1 MGIRKKIKC
10 YTSMQLLLLR
20 RWTWVHS
27 SLTVNKG
34 NVNESSVV
42 QHSLV
47 GTASW
52 ALWLFGLLD
61 LWSLGLDLT
70 GTS

>member
-1 MGIRKKIKC
+1 MLYL
-10 YTSMQLLLLR
+10 YTVAFTSEDGPD
-20 RWTWVHS
+20 HS

-47 GTASW
+47 STASW
-52 ALWLFGLLD
+52 ALWLLGLLD

-70 GTS
+70 STS

>member
-1 MGIRKKIKC
+1 
-10 YTSMQLLLLR
+10 MQLLLLR